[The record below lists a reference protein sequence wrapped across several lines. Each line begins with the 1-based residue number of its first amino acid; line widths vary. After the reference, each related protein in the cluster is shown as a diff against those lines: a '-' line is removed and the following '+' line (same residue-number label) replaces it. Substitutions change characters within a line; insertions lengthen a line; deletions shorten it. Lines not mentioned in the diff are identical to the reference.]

1 MSGVQGG
8 GGLCFGVTTG
18 VMLPNDALSP
28 SVSLK
33 HPRAST
39 LIYGEEREERT
50 HHHNTAI
57 RAQGGR
63 EG

>member
-50 HHHNTAI
+50 ALPQHSD
-57 RAQGGR
+57 
-63 EG
+63 